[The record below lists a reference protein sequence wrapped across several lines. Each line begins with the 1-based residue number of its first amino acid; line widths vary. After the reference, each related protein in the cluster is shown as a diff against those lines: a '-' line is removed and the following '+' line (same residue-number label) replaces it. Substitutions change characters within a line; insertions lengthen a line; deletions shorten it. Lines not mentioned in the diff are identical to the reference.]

1 MKSIDFLPRII
12 KIINMIKKLAII
24 LSIILLGT
32 AIQAEPTDYEQ
43 IYRDLPVPDFSY
55 VHEVDPGEYYDTERS
70 TWSPYPLLRLT
81 APLYFKTVSINPG
94 YYLLTPRQHEGSWYI
109 LFKEA
114 GKVKYIVPA
123 YDRQLTPEGFYDEN
137 IPKPKLTFTQKF
149 HIKTLD
155 FVGKVFPTSKR
166 EPAPQTYLE
175 MTDLENNFVSMVIY
189 WGNYK
194 YYLILRT
201 IKL

>member
-1 MKSIDFLPRII
+1 MKRII
-12 KIINMIKKLAII
+12 LVIFIIF
-24 LSIILLGT
+24 LSSK
-32 AIQAEPTDYEQ
+32 AFAQTDYEQ

-55 VHEVDPGEYYDTERS
+55 IHDVDPGEYYDTERS

-81 APLYFKTVSINPG
+81 APLFFKTITIDPG
-94 YYLLTPRQHEGSWYI
+94 YYLLTPRKQGNDWFI

-114 GKVKYIVPA
+114 GKVKYILPA
-123 YDRQLTPEGFYDEN
+123 YNRDLTPEMFYDEN

-149 HIKTLD
+149 HINTLN
-155 FVGKVFPTSKR
+155 FVGKVFPSSKR
-166 EPAPQTYLE
+166 EPAPQTFLE

-189 WGNYK
+189 WGNYR